1 MFDNTQSG
9 LGPIKVYTS
18 DNGGLSNEQIV
29 EMALDRIIYIAYG
42 THPAIKEQ
50 ARAFKDQMT
59 NVLLHYVAL
68 AKKQERDTICQV
80 LISNGHQDM
89 ANIIRRV

>member
-1 MFDNTQSG
+1 MLDNEMG

-29 EMALDRIIYIAYG
+29 EMALDRIIYIADG

-50 ARAFKDQMT
+50 ARAFKGQMA
-59 NVLLHYVAL
+59 NILVHYVAL
-68 AKKQERDTICQV
+68 AKKQERDTICQI

>member
-1 MFDNTQSG
+1 MLDNEMG
-9 LGPIKVYTS
+9 LGPVKVYTS

-29 EMALDRIIYIAYG
+29 EMALDRIIYIADG

-50 ARAFKDQMT
+50 ARAFKDQMA
-59 NVLLHYVAL
+59 NVLLYYVGL
-68 AKKQERDTICQV
+68 AKKQERDTICQI

>member
-1 MFDNTQSG
+1 MLDNEMG
-9 LGPIKVYTS
+9 LGPVKVYTS

-29 EMALDRIIYIAYG
+29 EMALDRIIYIADG

-50 ARAFKDQMT
+50 ARAFKDQMA
-59 NVLLHYVAL
+59 NILVHYVAL

>member
-1 MFDNTQSG
+1 MLDNEMG

-29 EMALDRIIYIAYG
+29 EMALDRIIYIADG

-50 ARAFKDQMT
+50 ARAFKDQMA
-59 NVLLHYVAL
+59 NILVHYVAL
-68 AKKQERDTICQV
+68 AKKQERDTICQI

-89 ANIIRRV
+89 ANIIRRL

>member
-1 MFDNTQSG
+1 MLDNEMG
-9 LGPIKVYTS
+9 LGPVKVYTS

-29 EMALDRIIYIAYG
+29 EMALDRIIYIADG

-50 ARAFKDQMT
+50 ARAFKDQMA
-59 NVLLHYVAL
+59 NILVHYVAL
-68 AKKQERDTICQV
+68 AKKQERDTICQI

>member
-1 MFDNTQSG
+1 MIDNTDSS
-9 LGPIKVYTS
+9 LGPVKVYTS

-29 EMALDRIIYIAYG
+29 EMALDRIIYIADG

-50 ARAFKDQMT
+50 ARAFKDQMA
-59 NVLLHYVAL
+59 NVLLYYVGL
-68 AKKQERDTICQV
+68 AKKQERDTICQI

>member
-1 MFDNTQSG
+1 MLDNEMG

-29 EMALDRIIYIAYG
+29 EMALDRIIYIADG

-50 ARAFKDQMT
+50 ARAFKDQMA
-59 NVLLHYVAL
+59 NVLLYYVGL
-68 AKKQERDTICQV
+68 AKKQERDTICQI

>member
-1 MFDNTQSG
+1 MLDNEMG

-29 EMALDRIIYIAYG
+29 EMALDRIIYIADG

-50 ARAFKDQMT
+50 ARVFKDQMA
-59 NVLLHYVAL
+59 NVLLHYVGL
-68 AKKQERDTICQV
+68 AKKQERDTICQI

>member
-1 MFDNTQSG
+1 MLDNEMG
-9 LGPIKVYTS
+9 LGPVKVYTS

-29 EMALDRIIYIAYG
+29 EMALDRIIYIADG

-50 ARAFKDQMT
+50 ARAFKDQMA
-59 NVLLHYVAL
+59 NILVHYVAL
-68 AKKQERDTICQV
+68 AKKQERDTICQI

-89 ANIIRRV
+89 ANIIRRL